1 MISWKVGIETE
12 FKLSVGKNYKFIDR
26 YISED
31 LWKRLLSTY
40 QMDSYENAWEALF
53 LCHQLFREVSN
64 EVAEKLHYDYRKYDE
79 NITKYTR
86 GMYEKYGGKKC

>member
-31 LWKRLLSTY
+31 LWKSLLSTY
-40 QMDSYENAWEALF
+40 RMDSYENVSEALF
-53 LCHQLFREVSN
+53 LCHQLFWEVSG
-64 EVAEKLHYDYRKYDE
+64 EVAEKLHYDYPKYDE
-79 NITKYTR
+79 NITVYPR
-86 GMYEKYGGKKC
+86 HV